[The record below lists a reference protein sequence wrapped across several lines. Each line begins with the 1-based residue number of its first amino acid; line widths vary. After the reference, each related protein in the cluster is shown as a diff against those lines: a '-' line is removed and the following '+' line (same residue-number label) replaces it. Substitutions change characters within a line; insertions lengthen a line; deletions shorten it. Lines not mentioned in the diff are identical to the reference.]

1 MKHKFKLLIYLFL
14 LLLFSKNFVLASK
27 IAILYKVENQPITN
41 QDIEKEVNYLLLL
54 NDQLKNI
61 NDNELIKY
69 ATKSLIKDKVKKIEL
84 ENKLEF
90 GNNEEFISNKLN
102 NFQQSMNLTS
112 DEFNLMLANRGLS
125 INYLEDKIE
134 LEYLWNRLIYL
145 LYKDMV
151 VINEKEIK
159 EKIKED
165 INDPKNFLD
174 EFLLYEILYSFS
186 QEKNTENEINKIKKS
201 ITENGFE
208 NTANI
213 LSDAD
218 SSSASGK
225 IGWVKEN
232 QLSKEIFNNIKN
244 LNINEYAGPIDVT
257 GGKVFLLLKEKRQVK
272 KNLSLEDEFKQFVI
286 IERNRQLDQFSS
298 IYYKKVEIN
307 TRIYDN

>member
-1 MKHKFKLLIYLFL
+1 MKRNLKFLIYLFL
-14 LLLFSKNFVLASK
+14 LLFLGKSFAMAGK
-27 IAILYKVENQPITN
+27 IAILYKIENQPITN
-41 QDIEKEVNYLLLL
+41 KDIEKEVNYLLLL

-61 NDNELIKY
+61 NDDELIKY

-90 GNNEEFISNKLN
+90 GNNEEFIASKLN
-102 NFQQSMNLTS
+102 NFKQSMNLTN
-112 DEFNLMLANRGLS
+112 DELNLMLTNRGLS
-125 INYLEDKIE
+125 INYLEEKIE

-151 VINEKEIK
+151 VINEDEIK
-159 EKIKED
+159 EKIKKD
-165 INDPKNFLD
+165 MDNPKNFLD
-174 EFLLYEILYSFS
+174 EFLLYEILYSYS
-186 QEKNTENEINKIKKS
+186 QDKNTERELIKIRES
-201 ITENGFE
+201 IIENGFE

-232 QLSKEIFNNIKN
+232 QLSKEIFNNLRN
-244 LNINEYAGPIDVT
+244 LNINEYAGPIDVS
-257 GGKVFLLLKEKRQVK
+257 GGKVFLLLKDKRQVK
-272 KNLSLEDEFKQFVI
+272 KSLSVEDEFKQFVKV
-286 IERNRQLDQFSS
+286 ERNRQLDQFSS

-307 TRIYDN
+307 TKIYDN